1 MINAQYKLISPR
13 KVETF
18 FSDIAVESEN
28 VLVWPEMLS
37 ICKADIRYFFGL
49 RDAKILK
56 KKLPLALIHEACGT
70 ALYDPNG
77 NMKKGDRVILLPN
90 IPGKDERSE
99 ENYRLDSIFRSSKAD
114 GFMQEVMSLPQS
126 QVLPYENIPNEIAA
140 FTEFISVG
148 VHAVS
153 TYLNKRKNPP
163 RRIGVWGDGGLGYIV
178 SALLKF
184 YLPDVHV
191 SVIGVHRTKLELFR
205 FADELH
211 TIDEISPDCG
221 IWFDDVFEC
230 VGGAASEDAISQ
242 MIDVINPEGIIN
254 LLGVSENPVAVNTRM
269 VLEKGLTLIGRS
281 RSGRVDFE
289 EAVRILQANEKLS
302 RRMKVLISDVVE
314 IRDIEDINR
323 AFDRAKSVDYKVIL
337 KWEM

>member
-1 MINAQYKLISPR
+1 MINAQLKLISPR

-18 FSDIAVESEN
+18 FSDIAIESEN
-28 VLVWPEMLS
+28 VLVRPEVLS
-37 ICKADIRYFFGL
+37 ICKADIRYFYGL

-56 KKLPLALIHEACGT
+56 KKLPLTLIHEACGKV
-70 ALYDPNG
+70 LYDPDG

-90 IPGKDERSE
+90 IPGKDDRAE

-114 GFMQEVMSLPQS
+114 GFMQEVMSLPPS
-126 QVLPYENIPNEIAA
+126 QVLLYENIPDEIAA

-153 TYLNKRKNPP
+153 SYLKRMKNPP

-281 RSGRVDFE
+281 RSGRADFE
-289 EAVRILQANEKLS
+289 ETVRILQTNEKLT
-302 RRMKVLISDVVE
+302 RRMKVLISDVME